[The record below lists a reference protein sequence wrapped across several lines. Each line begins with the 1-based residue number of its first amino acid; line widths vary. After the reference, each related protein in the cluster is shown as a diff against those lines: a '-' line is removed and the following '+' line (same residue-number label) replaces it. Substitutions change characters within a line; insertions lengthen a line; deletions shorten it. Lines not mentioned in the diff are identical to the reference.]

1 MRDAWEEWWARHRAS
16 LTLEDLPPRKFTGE
30 RFAAPTLEFD
40 PAHADLKIALSPQ
53 LFEIEQAAGATSM
66 WVQITAPDHPGWLK
80 KIPPLTARQSTVTG
94 YAKRG
99 PAQHNLSLLPSPFLG
114 LAGEYQV
121 SIRAGEAILHAW
133 TLKIFDQGRP
143 YLIFTEQGK
152 QVRLNHLSPPDRY
165 WFILPKDGDLMGSVS
180 IVQDN
185 TPPAYLDDV
194 CSIVL
199 ADLANCEEIK
209 IGYDGGLEYSLAVI
223 GEQTVELD

>member
-1 MRDAWEEWWARHRAS
+1 M
-16 LTLEDLPPRKFTGE
+16 
-30 RFAAPTLEFD
+30 
-40 PAHADLKIALSPQ
+40 
-53 LFEIEQAAGATSM
+53 
-66 WVQITAPDHPGWLK
+66 
-80 KIPPLTARQSTVTG
+80 
-94 YAKRG
+94 
-99 PAQHNLSLLPSPFLG
+99 G